1 LSSSPNPLL
10 ARPILPTLLRLSVPN
25 LIAMMATALVA
36 IAETSYVGLLGTA
49 PLAAMALV
57 FPMVMLQQMMSSGAM
72 GGGISS
78 AIARALGAGDE
89 LRARALALHAVVI
102 GLVVGAAFTT
112 LFLLAGPWIYRA
124 LGGADEVLAQ
134 ATAYSNIVFL
144 GAIPVWLTNSFAS
157 ILRGTGNMRV
167 PSLLVFG
174 VAALQIVIG
183 GGLGLGIGPLPR
195 LGMPGV
201 ALGQV
206 AAFAIGALVLF
217 RFLRSGRARVRLALD
232 PSLIRLDMFR
242 DILRVGAIAC
252 VSPLMS
258 VANVLI
264 VTGFV
269 AGFGV
274 EALAGYGIGVRLEF
288 LLVPI
293 AFAIGVASV
302 PMVGMAIG
310 AGLVERARRVAW
322 TSGGLSFSVVG
333 AFGLAAALFPDL
345 WSGLFTAD
353 PAVRES
359 TRVYFAWAGPSYG
372 FFGLA
377 LSLYF
382 ASQGAGRMLGPVLA
396 QAIRLAIVAIGGWWI
411 AGTGAPAGALFAVVA
426 AAMVAYGC
434 ATAVAVH
441 NARWGARR

>member
-1 LSSSPNPLL
+1 MIASNPLL
-10 ARPILPTLLRLSVPN
+10 TRPILPTLLRLTLPN
-25 LIAMMATALVA
+25 LIAMTAMALVA

-78 AIARALGAGDE
+78 AIARAVGAGDAD
-89 LRARALALHAVVI
+89 RARALALHAVVI
-102 GLVVGAAFTT
+102 GLVVGGTFTA
-112 LFLLAGPWIYRA
+112 LFLVAGPTIYRA
-124 LGGADEVLAQ
+124 LGGAGAVLEA
-134 ATAYSNIVFL
+134 AIGYSNMVFL
-144 GAIPVWLTNSFAS
+144 GAIPIWLTNSFAS

-167 PSLLVFG
+167 PSLAVFG
-174 VAALQIVIG
+174 VAALQIVLG
-183 GGLGLGIGPLPR
+183 GSLGLGLGPFPR

-206 AAFAIGALVLF
+206 AAFSIGALLLF
-217 RFLRSGRARVRLALD
+217 WFLRSGRARVRLGLDLAL
-232 PSLIRLDMFR
+232 LRLEMFR
-242 DILRVGAIAC
+242 DILRVGALAC

-310 AGLVERARRVAW
+310 AGLVARARRVAW
-322 TSGGLSFSVVG
+322 TSGGLSFGVVG
-333 AFGLAAALFPDL
+333 AFGIVAALMPDL
-345 WSGLFTAD
+345 WSGLFTSD
-353 PAVRES
+353 PAVRDS
-359 TRVYFAWAGPSYG
+359 TRVYFSWAGPAYG

-396 QAIRLAIVAIGGWWI
+396 QATRLAIVAIGGWWI
-411 AGTGAPAGALFAVVA
+411 AGTGAAPSTLFAIVA

-434 ATAVAVH
+434 VTAIAVH
-441 NARWGARR
+441 RARWGARG

>member
-1 LSSSPNPLL
+1 M
-10 ARPILPTLLRLSVPN
+10 RPILPTLLRLSVPT
-25 LIAMMATALVA
+25 LLAMLATAAVA
-36 IAETSYVGLLGTA
+36 VAETSYVGLLGTA

-89 LRARALALHAVVI
+89 ARARVLAMHAAVI
-102 GLVVGAAFTT
+102 GACVGAAFTIF
-112 LFLLAGPWIYRA
+112 FLLAGPSIYRA
-124 LGGADEVLAQ
+124 LGGRGAVLEEAI
-134 ATAYSNIVFL
+134 AYSNVVFL
-144 GAIPVWLTNSFAS
+144 GAIPIWLTNSFAS

-167 PSLLVFG
+167 PSQIVFA
-174 VAALQIVIG
+174 VAALQVVVG
-183 GGLGLGIGPLPR
+183 GSLGLGLGPLPR
-195 LGMPGV
+195 LGMQGV
-201 ALGQV
+201 ASGQV
-206 AAFAIGALVLF
+206 FAFTLGALALFVL
-217 RFLRSGRARVRLALD
+217 LRRQGARVRLILD
-232 PSLIRLDMFR
+232 PRLLSIAMFR
-242 DILRVGAIAC
+242 EILRVGALAC

-258 VANVLI
+258 VANVMI

-293 AFAIGVASV
+293 AFAFGVASV

-310 AGLVERARRVAW
+310 AGLVDRARRVAW
-322 TSGGLSFSVVG
+322 TSGGVSFAVVG
-333 AFGLAAALFPDL
+333 TLGLLAALFPEA

-353 PAVRES
+353 AAVKAS
-359 TRVYFAWAGPSYG
+359 TAGYFAWAGPSYG

-396 QAIRLAIVAIGGWWI
+396 QALRLVIVALGGWAI
-411 AGTGAPAGALFAVVA
+411 AGTGAAAGTFFAIVA

-441 NARWGARR
+441 KARWAGAAPPRSKAS

>member
-1 LSSSPNPLL
+1 MIDPNPLL
-10 ARPILPTLLRLSVPN
+10 SRPILPTLLRLSVPN

-78 AIARALGAGDE
+78 AIARALGAGDAV
-89 LRARALALHAVVI
+89 RARALALHAVVI
-102 GLVVGAAFTT
+102 GLAVGALFTT
-112 LFLLAGPWIYRA
+112 LFLLAGPAIYGA
-124 LGGADEVLAQ
+124 LGGSGAVLDA
-134 ATAYSNIVFL
+134 AIAYSNVVFL
-144 GAIPVWLTNSFAS
+144 GAIPIWLTNSFAS
-157 ILRGTGNMRV
+157 ILRGTGNMRI
-167 PSLLVFG
+167 PALLVFG
-174 VAALQIVIG
+174 VAALQIAIG
-183 GGLGLGIGPLPR
+183 GSLGLGLGPFPR
-195 LGMPGV
+195 LGMQGV

-206 AAFAIGALVLF
+206 TAFSIGALVLF
-217 RFLRSGRARVRLALD
+217 WFLRSGRARVRLGLD
-232 PSLIRLDMFR
+232 PALLRVEMFR

-264 VTGFV
+264 VTGLV
-269 AGFGV
+269 AGFGT

-310 AGLVERARRVAW
+310 AGLIERARRVAW
-322 TSGGLSFSVVG
+322 TGGFLSFAVVG
-333 AFGLAAALFPDL
+333 ALGIVAALLPDL
-345 WSGLFTAD
+345 WSGLFTSDA
-353 PAVRES
+353 AVRDS

-382 ASQGAGRMLGPVLA
+382 ASQGASSMLGPVLA
-396 QAIRLAIVAIGGWWI
+396 QGVRLLVVAIGGWAI
-411 AGTGAPAGALFAVVA
+411 AGTGAPASRLFAIVA
-426 AAMVAYGC
+426 IAMVAYGC
-434 ATAVAVH
+434 ATALAVYKV
-441 NARWGARR
+441 RWGRPR